1 MFTSNSP
8 VAFMKCGHS
17 IHERCFTEWC
27 KTSYKCPICSKSIA
41 NMESQFRRLDRHIEE
56 QPMPVEYSSNRAYV
70 FCNDCNSRSITKYH
84 WLGLKCSICESYNTT
99 QLELLGPEQTP
110 RQIREQNERAQE
122 LGEAG
127 LTASQSATPSNELTT
142 PSLETATTL
151 LRESMADRARSPT
164 SPHLLPHS
172 PTRSARSVTPVVGSY
187 FGTGQRSEPDRR
199 NSYFSIFSAG
209 QPTTPQGSRD
219 GLADD
224 EEMDFW
230 GGHSPRSHDADEEL
244 VDAGSVDSS
253 SSDDPM
259 TEDEDDGEDD
269 GMVLIGHR

>member
-1 MFTSNSP
+1 MP
-8 VAFMKCGHS
+8 
-17 IHERCFTEWC
+17 TE
-27 KTSYKCPICSKSIA
+27 YR
-41 NMESQFRRLDRHIEE
+41 N
-56 QPMPVEYSSNRAYV
+56 NRAYV

-142 PSLETATTL
+142 PSFETANSLTHDTI
-151 LRESMADRARSPT
+151 ADRARSPT

-209 QPTTPQGSRD
+209 QPTTPQSWRD
-219 GLADD
+219 GPVND

-230 GGHSPRSHDADEEL
+230 GGHSPRSHDADMDL
-244 VDAGSVDSS
+244 VDAESADGSS

-259 TEDEDDGEDD
+259 TEEEDDGEDD